1 MLGREGRTRRE
12 VYDWGVVVEEQ
23 VDGVY
28 CINGVIGH
36 VGFTPRKRSVVKAEL
51 GSKVRFAIRPLAGT
65 NAPNVREEINALT

>member
-12 VYDWGVVVEEQ
+12 VYDWGVVVEGQ

-36 VGFTPRKRSVVKAEL
+36 VGFTPRKKER
-51 GSKVRFAIRPLAGT
+51 G
-65 NAPNVREEINALT
+65 